1 MEVGWARERV
11 TDLAGDLLL
20 EPGGLLPQRLHA
32 RGGRA
37 RTTRRRTGPAEA
49 TRGPGPGGLQPPLWF
64 SPRFAR
70 LAWIA
75 SSVRL
80 SGAFAVV
87 GFPHGPFS
95 SGQPGRSNATACAP
109 LVVGRRNNQNGSG
122 CQAGPA
128 GRFARGCRT
137 SPCVR
142 RCGGACRSRGRGR
155 GSIQPP
161 TAPLSARVRRE
172 NKHCRPCTDACY
184 STKIL

>member
-1 MEVGWARERV
+1 MSSENQRPRRTPLHPLPVLRRVAIRERVVGGARERV

-95 SGQPGRSNATACAP
+95 SEASRAAAAEPRACAW
-109 LVVGRRNNQNGSG
+109 
-122 CQAGPA
+122 
-128 GRFARGCRT
+128 F
-137 SPCVR
+137 
-142 RCGGACRSRGRGR
+142 
-155 GSIQPP
+155 
-161 TAPLSARVRRE
+161 
-172 NKHCRPCTDACY
+172 
-184 STKIL
+184 